1 MALDIPLNLITA
13 NLFFVDIVGLSDPSM
28 STKTQIKKI
37 ETLNNCLKDCA
48 TFKTSPTNTILVL
61 PTGDGMVIG
70 FLQGPQLPL
79 NLAIELHG
87 KLAEYNRGKI
97 PGETVR
103 VRIGIHSG
111 HVYVVNDVLNNKN
124 IWGPGI
130 IIARRVM
137 DVGDDGHI
145 LLSPRAAED
154 LRELS
159 DQYKQIIKPLHDYTI
174 KHGQA
179 LLVYSACGQGYGN
192 PRVPSKNS
200 YQKSKMAHELIKR
213 RKTTLYPYMEV
224 NMIIEDPKRMQVR
237 YKRVYEIANIS
248 DEPIYEVLHGI
259 ATDVEKSF
267 ADLNVNVYDENNRS
281 MKISSINLDKPHQKE
296 FTTKFNVPIVS
307 GMKGRRLILEYE
319 IEEVERYFEN
329 YFGINCQKFVTTIDY
344 PDGMDP
350 PTVYDVNMESEE
362 KKRFKIQPVIEK
374 KDNARISARWVKRD
388 VIQGQSFRFEWN

>member
-13 NLFFVDIVGLSDPSM
+13 HLFFVDIVGLSDPSM
-28 STKTQIKKI
+28 STKIQIKKI
-37 ETLNNCLKDCA
+37 ETLTNSLKECA
-48 TFKTSPTNTILVL
+48 TFKTTPLNMILTL

-79 NLAIELHG
+79 NLAIELHQ
-87 KLAEYNRGKI
+87 KLTEYNRGKI
-97 PGETVR
+97 PGDTVR

-111 HVYVVNDVLNNKN
+111 HVYVVNDILNNKN

-137 DVGDDGHI
+137 DIGDDGHI

-159 DQYKQIIKPLHDYTI
+159 DQYKQIIKPLHDYSI
-174 KHGQA
+174 KHGQT

-192 PRVPSKNS
+192 PRVPAKHSFQRS
-200 YQKSKMAHELIKR
+200 RMSHELIKR

-224 NMIIEDPKRMQVR
+224 NISIEDPERMHVR

-267 ADLNVNVYDENNRS
+267 GDLNVSVYDENNRAL
-281 MKISSINLDKPHQKE
+281 KITSINLDKPHQKE
-296 FTTKFNVPIVS
+296 FTTKFNKPIVK
-307 GMKGRRLILEYE
+307 GMKGRRLTLEYE
-319 IEEVERYFEN
+319 VEEVEKYFEN

-344 PDGMDP
+344 PEGIDP
-350 PTVYDVNMESEE
+350 PTVYEVNVESDE
-362 KKRFKIQPVIEK
+362 KKRLKIQPVIEK
-374 KDNARISARWVKRD
+374 KENARILSRWVKRD
-388 VIQGQSFRFEWN
+388 VTQGQSFRFEWT